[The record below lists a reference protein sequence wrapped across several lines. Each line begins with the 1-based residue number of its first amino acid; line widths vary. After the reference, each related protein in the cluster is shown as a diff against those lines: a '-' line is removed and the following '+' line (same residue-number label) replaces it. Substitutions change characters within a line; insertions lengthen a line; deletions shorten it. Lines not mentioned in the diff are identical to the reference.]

1 MGLIMIN
8 TIKKYNFISFVIVF
22 IGLPIL
28 LLSLSDLQPRS
39 ILKNTISIVPLLAFS
54 LILGQFFL
62 SRTNN
67 LTKNIYKFKN
77 VINIHKIIGYFVVVV
92 FFTHPFLIVLPR
104 YFESGPEPIDALI
117 KMITTFESTG
127 VILGLIAWVSMLLL
141 GITSMFRH
149 KLNIS
154 YKAWRVFHGLLAL
167 LFIVVATWHAVDLGR
182 NTNVSISIFL
192 ILAASAGSMLLIKQY
207 IFSNKKEE
215 IKNV

>member
-1 MGLIMIN
+1 MID

-39 ILKNTISIVPLLAFS
+39 VLKHTISIVPLMAFS

-104 YFESGPEPIDALI
+104 YFESGPEPLDALI

-127 VILGLIAWVSMLLL
+127 VILGLIAWISMILL
-141 GITSMFRH
+141 GITSILRN

-154 YKAWRVFHGLLAL
+154 YKKWRVFHGLLAL

-182 NTNVSISIFL
+182 NTDIPMSIFL
-192 ILAASAGSMLLIKQY
+192 
-207 IFSNKKEE
+207 
-215 IKNV
+215 V